1 MQTSAPTTHDCQ
13 PAADRAGLHSVQ
25 RLVRP
30 YYVDSHCTI
39 YNADCRDLLDA
50 IECDCVLTDPP
61 YGIEKSS
68 GTINKL
74 RGKGNYASG
83 FDDSP
88 EYVRS
93 VVCEIIRR
101 CIARW
106 PVVVTPGNKCLMA
119 YPQPD
124 SFGCFYQPASVGL
137 QVWGNT
143 DAQPILYYGKNPT
156 KKNMGTPCSYTLTE
170 MPEKNGH
177 PCPKPIAA
185 WKRLMCNVTL
195 ENMTILDPFMG
206 SGTTL
211 LAAKETNRRAIG
223 IELNEAYCE
232 IAATRLAQGVL
243 L

>member
-1 MQTSAPTTHDCQ
+1 MSAAETILSPEAVTGAH
-13 PAADRAGLHSVQ
+13 GSSLQ

-61 YGIEKSS
+61 YGIN
-68 GTINKL
+68 GG
-74 RGKGNYASG
+74 RGSMSTERGRGNYTTG
-83 FDDSP
+83 FDDTP
-88 EYVRS
+88 EYIRD
-93 VVCEIIRR
+93 VVADVIRR
-101 CIARW
+101 CVAKW
-106 PVVVTPGNKCLMA
+106 PTVVTPGNRNLMQ

-124 SFGCFYQPASVGL
+124 SFGCYYQPAAVGL
-137 QVWGNT
+137 QTCGNL

-156 KKNMGTPCSYTLTE
+156 KRNFGTPCSYTMTE
-170 MPEKNGH
+170 TPEKNGH
-177 PCPKPIAA
+177 PCPNPSAA

-195 ENMTILDPFMG
+195 ENMTILDPFCG

-211 LAAKETNRRAIG
+211 LAAKEPNRRAIG

>member
-1 MQTSAPTTHDCQ
+1 MTESPTTQCVE
-13 PAADRAGLHSVQ
+13 RGGCSLQ
-25 RLVRP
+25 RMVRP

-39 YNADCRDLLDA
+39 YNADCRDILDA
-50 IECDCVLTDPP
+50 MECDCVLTDPP

-68 GTINKL
+68 GTINRL

-88 EYVRS
+88 EYVRE
-93 VVCEIIRR
+93 VVADVIRR
-101 CIARW
+101 CISKW
-106 PVVVTPGNKCLMA
+106 PVVVTPGNKCLML

-124 SFGCFYQPASVGL
+124 SFGCYFQPASVGL
-137 QVWGNT
+137 QVWGNA

-156 KKNMGTPCSYTLTE
+156 KRNMGTPCSYTLTE
-170 MPEKNGH
+170 SPEKNGH

-223 IELNEAYCE
+223 IEINEAYCE
-232 IAATRLAQGVL
+232 IAANRLAQGVL

>member
-1 MQTSAPTTHDCQ
+1 MSAAETILSPEAVTGAH
-13 PAADRAGLHSVQ
+13 GSSLQ

-61 YGIEKSS
+61 YGIN
-68 GTINKL
+68 GG
-74 RGKGNYASG
+74 RGSMSTERGRGNYTTG
-83 FDDSP
+83 FDDTP
-88 EYVRS
+88 EYIRD
-93 VVCEIIRR
+93 VVADVIRR
-101 CIARW
+101 CVAKW
-106 PVVVTPGNKCLMA
+106 PTVVAPGNRNLMQ

-124 SFGCFYQPASVGL
+124 SFGCYYQPAAVGL
-137 QVWGNT
+137 QTWGNL

-156 KKNMGTPCSYTLTE
+156 KRNFGTPCSYTITE
-170 MPEKNGH
+170 TPEKNGH

-211 LAAKETNRRAIG
+211 LAAKETNR
-223 IELNEAYCE
+223 
-232 IAATRLAQGVL
+232 QVS
-243 L
+243 

>member
-1 MQTSAPTTHDCQ
+1 MSSAVTDSAITQDDHG
-13 PAADRAGLHSVQ
+13 AARGCLHP
-25 RLVRP
+25 LVRP

-61 YGIEKSS
+61 YGINGGRGSKS
-68 GTINKL
+68 TE
-74 RGKGNYASG
+74 RGRGNYTTG
-83 FDDSP
+83 FEDTP
-88 EYVRS
+88 EYIRE
-93 VVCEIIRR
+93 VVADVIRR
-101 CIARW
+101 CVAKW
-106 PVVVTPGNKCLMA
+106 PTVVTPGNRNLMQ

-124 SFGCFYQPASVGL
+124 SFGCYYQPAAVGL
-137 QVWGNT
+137 QTWGNLN
-143 DAQPILYYGKNPT
+143 AQPILYYGKNPT
-156 KKNMGTPCSYTLTE
+156 KQNFGTPCSYTMTE
-170 MPEKNGH
+170 TPEKNGH

-232 IAATRLAQGVL
+232 IAANRLAQGVL